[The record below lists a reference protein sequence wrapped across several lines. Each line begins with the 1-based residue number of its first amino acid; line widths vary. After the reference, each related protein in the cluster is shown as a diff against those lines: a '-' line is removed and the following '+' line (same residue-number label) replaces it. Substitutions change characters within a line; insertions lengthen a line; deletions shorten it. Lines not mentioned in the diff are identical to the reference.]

1 MINHTVKLIGKL
13 LNNKIFR
20 VSLLLLI
27 LTYPFYSEFRFY
39 LATGDSMLPTYEN
52 GELVV
57 IYRTK
62 ALGEDWRP
70 ARGQVIIAGDE
81 EDGGNIIKR
90 VVAVEGEYV
99 RIKHGRIFINNKKYT
114 DPWTHQD
121 ITYWTEPVEVQALK
135 PRGEWLFLNT
145 DQDVGVVPEGY
156 VWVIGDNRNES
167 WLGLVKI
174 EDIKGWVLF

>member
-81 EDGGNIIKR
+81 EDGRTTPFAACTSAISSNSFLLNNPSLAR
-90 VVAVEGEYV
+90 P
-99 RIKHGRIFINNKKYT
+99 FIRSK
-114 DPWTHQD
+114 
-121 ITYWTEPVEVQALK
+121 
-135 PRGEWLFLNT
+135 
-145 DQDVGVVPEGY
+145 
-156 VWVIGDNRNES
+156 
-167 WLGLVKI
+167 
-174 EDIKGWVLF
+174 